1 VQFIVAIVALL
12 VGAAFCFAGFRFFL
26 LLLPIWGFVVGF
38 SVGADAT
45 TAIFGDGTFATVTG
59 WVIGFVIA
67 LLFAVFSYLWYWL
80 AVALLGGSVGYIAGT
95 TVWGMIG
102 GDPHGLIAFAI
113 GLVCA
118 VALAIAVLALNV
130 PKLLVVALSG
140 LGGAG
145 VMLAGWF
152 VLIGAIP
159 TDNIHWTTVGKAITD
174 SWFWLIVWGV
184 IAAAGILAQLRAP
197 TYGPDSYELSRS
209 SYRYA

>member
-1 VQFIVAIVALL
+1 MQFIIALIAVL

-80 AVALLGGSVGYIAGT
+80 AVALLGGSVGYIIGT
-95 TVWGMIG
+95 SAWGLIG
-102 GDPHGLIAFAI
+102 NEQGLIAFGI

-130 PKLLVVALSG
+130 PKLLVVVLSG
-140 LGGAG
+140 LGGAATI
-145 VMLAGWF
+145 VTGWF
-152 VLIGAIP
+152 VLVGTIP

-184 IAAAGILAQLRAP
+184 LAAAGMLAQLRAP
-197 TYGPDSYELSRS
+197 ALGPDNYELSRT

>member
-1 VQFIVAIVALL
+1 MQFIIALIAVL

-80 AVALLGGSVGYIAGT
+80 AVALLGGSVGYIIGT
-95 TVWGMIG
+95 SAWGLIG
-102 GDPHGLIAFAI
+102 NEQGLIAFGI

-130 PKLLVVALSG
+130 PKLLVIVLSG
-140 LGGAG
+140 LGGAATI
-145 VMLAGWF
+145 LTGWF
-152 VLIGAIP
+152 VLVGTIP
-159 TDNIHWTTVGKAITD
+159 TDNIHWTTVGQAITD
-174 SWFWLIVWGV
+174 SWFYLIVWGV
-184 IAAAGILAQLRAP
+184 LAAAGILAQMRAP
-197 TYGPDSYELSRS
+197 TFGPDSYELSRS